1 MVTSMGGKHLI
12 TLQEWT
18 NEEID
23 TCLDTAYDLKLKFA
37 RKIPHASLRDETVF
51 MMFFDEST
59 RTRNSPRP
67 APPSLAPTPTSWMP
81 ARCRSSTAI
90 PPRIRQ

>member
-23 TCLDTAYDLKLKFA
+23 TRLDTAYDLKLKFA
-37 RKIPHASLRDETVF
+37 RKIPHASLG
-51 MMFFDEST
+51 T
-59 RTRNSPRP
+59 RPY
-67 APPSLAPTPTSWMP
+67 L
-81 ARCRSSTAI
+81 
-90 PPRIRQ
+90 